1 MNFQDIPQF
10 PRAHYEVTVDWSG
23 LEYHLARY
31 IREYRLN
38 LDPDFQRA
46 HVWTDDQQIKYI
58 EYVLQG
64 GEVGRV
70 ITFNAPNW
78 NNKGTVGQMELV
90 DGKQRLE
97 AVRAFMRNEFP
108 VFGNI
113 YCRDIENVEYHVS
126 FLFRVCSINKREDIL
141 RLYLNINAGGTPHTK
156 KELDKVRNMLT
167 EERLRNHIAEQ
178 LKVPAEGAVIRHTF
192 EPSPKDG
199 NICIA
204 GKNPHQNRTP
214 CGFERK
220 YHKN

>member
-1 MNFQDIPQF
+1 MKFQDIPQF

-23 LEYHLARY
+23 LEHHLDRY
-31 IREYRLN
+31 IQNYDLN

-46 HVWTDDQQIKYI
+46 HVWTRDQQVKYI

-70 ITFNAPNW
+70 ITFNCPNW
-78 NNKGTVGQMELV
+78 MSAKDTIGPMELV

-108 VFGNI
+108 VFCDI
-113 YCRDIENVEYHVS
+113 YCRDIGNVEYHVD
-126 FLFRVCSINKREDIL
+126 FLFRICALTTREEIL
-141 RLYLNINAGGTPHTK
+141 KFYLNINAGGTPHTK
-156 KELDKVRNMLT
+156 EELGKVRKLLLL
-167 EERLRNHIAEQ
+167 ES
-178 LKVPAEGAVIRHTF
+178 KVAVLDHKF
-192 EPSPKDG
+192 EPSPKNE

-204 GKNPHQNRTP
+204 GKNPHQTRTP

-220 YHKN
+220 NHKK